1 MPSEDDETFAASPDG
16 AQGDPATRRTEL
28 PHETK
33 AKVEGSDAPKP
44 TQTVDKL
51 ADAVLENLTGVTR
64 EWLSPVRP
72 VFERLAALAMS
83 GNVND
88 KDFMTALEKAQREM
102 PELFER
108 LNSGALETA
117 FEEAIGTAM
126 LAGSVKRYER

>member
-1 MPSEDDETFAASPDG
+1 M
-16 AQGDPATRRTEL
+16 
-28 PHETK
+28 
-33 AKVEGSDAPKP
+33 EGSDAPKP
-44 TQTVDKL
+44 PQTVDKL

-88 KDFMTALEKAQREM
+88 KDFMIALEKAQREM

-126 LAGSVKRYER
+126 LAGSVKRYEA